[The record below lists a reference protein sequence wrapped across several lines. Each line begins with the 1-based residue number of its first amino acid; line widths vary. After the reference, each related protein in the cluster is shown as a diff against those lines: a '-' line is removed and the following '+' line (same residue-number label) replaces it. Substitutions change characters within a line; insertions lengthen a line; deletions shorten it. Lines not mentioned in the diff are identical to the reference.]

1 MNSTTSKLALVG
13 LLALASLCVPAV
25 EAAAQSAQTLYTRA
39 LARERGLRDDGRTAT
54 LKQLRA
60 AVSSYENLVHRF
72 PTSPYCD
79 NALWQGGNLALLAYD
94 EYKQASDRKTGLR
107 LLGLLRS
114 QYPSSSLVA
123 RATAIVRQRE
133 RGSAATAPAAAAAAP
148 TAAPVGPP
156 LPVEPT
162 ITATPLDIPDPVVKS
177 SPPAAAPAMAC
188 GSPWRWTARPP
199 SVPSGLKTRSACSS
213 T

>member
-1 MNSTTSKLALVG
+1 MNSTTSKLVIAG
-13 LLALASLCVPAV
+13 LLALASLCVPVA
-25 EAAAQSAQTLYTRA
+25 EAAAQSAETLYTRA

-60 AVSSYENLVHRF
+60 AVSLYENLVHKF
-72 PTSPYCD
+72 PASPYSD

-94 EYKQASDRKTGLR
+94 EYKQASDKKTGLR

-133 RGSAATAPAAAAAAP
+133 RGASATAPVATPPAASAAAAP
-148 TAAPVGPP
+148 VAAVPTRRWVRRCQSNRPSRRRRWTFRTRSRRP
-156 LPVEPT
+156 LPH
-162 ITATPLDIPDPVVKS
+162 
-177 SPPAAAPAMAC
+177 
-188 GSPWRWTARPP
+188 RRRPP
-199 SVPSGLKTRSACSS
+199 C
-213 T
+213 